1 MNPTHTQSQ
10 AIARLNAIR
19 NAEGWKRQPS
29 ALDSVVQSLPKW
41 EVRYANPR

>member
-1 MNPTHTQSQ
+1 MSSTLTQSQ
-10 AIARLNAIR
+10 AMARLNSIR

-41 EVRYANPR
+41 EVSNAER